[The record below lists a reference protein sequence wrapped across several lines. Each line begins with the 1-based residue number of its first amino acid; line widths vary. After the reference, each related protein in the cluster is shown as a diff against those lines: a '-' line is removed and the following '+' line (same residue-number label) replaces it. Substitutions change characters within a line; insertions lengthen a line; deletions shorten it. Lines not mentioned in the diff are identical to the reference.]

1 MQLTEISFPV
11 ATDCVFRNCLVNNFR
26 VFSISCFMRVNFAQC
41 SFTLGRRLGGFD
53 SEVFFF
59 VWKPRTRLPGFVK
72 VFLVFCVDCPQ
83 NCMRGLDGDRSVRR
97 PGDKGCLVTRRNK
110 PLVLS
115 PEHGLGRITKQ
126 DRIIFHR
133 VGHGVRIEGASQ
145 GAPRKIREWR

>member
-41 SFTLGRRLGGFD
+41 SLTLARRLGGFD

-83 NCMRGLDGDRSVRR
+83 NCMRGLEIGRSGV
-97 PGDKGCLVTRRNK
+97 PGQRLPSNPAEQAAGFESRTWTGSDHQAG
-110 PLVLS
+110 
-115 PEHGLGRITKQ
+115 Q
-126 DRIIFHR
+126 DHFSS
-133 VGHGVRIEGASQ
+133 GWPWG
-145 GAPRKIREWR
+145 PD